1 MTENVQDKFL
11 KNMYGS
17 VLGRCTLKILTI
29 PAISKMAGIF
39 LDSKV
44 SCLLISPF
52 IKHTGIDLKD
62 YKCKKFKSYN
72 DFFTREIKESKR
84 PVDKKD
90 THFIS
95 PSDGKVTI
103 YPIRRSSHFMV
114 KNTIYTLRT
123 ILQNKKLACKYHNGY
138 CVIIRLCVDNF
149 HRYCYLDNCTKSE
162 NVFIKG
168 RLHTVNP
175 IANDYYPIYKE
186 NSREY
191 TILHTDNF
199 GDIVHIEVGA
209 LMVGKIT
216 NHHKNKSCMTDDKFS
231 RGQEKGY
238 FEFGGSTIMLL
249 IPPETDIRFRDD
261 IIENSILG
269 IETSVK
275 MGECLG
281 VK

>member
-1 MTENVQDKFL
+1 MAENVQDKFL

-17 VLGRCTLKILTI
+17 ILGRCALKILTI
-29 PAISKMAGIF
+29 PAISKMVGIF

-62 YKCKKFKSYN
+62 YKRKKFKSYN

-84 PVDKKD
+84 PIDKND

-95 PSDGKVTI
+95 PSDGKVMI

-199 GDIVHIEVGA
+199 NDIVQIEVGA

-216 NHHKNKSCMTDDKFS
+216 NHHKKKSNTAADKFS

-249 IPPETDIRFRDD
+249 IPPETDIRFRND

-269 IETSVK
+269 IETPVK

-281 VK
+281 TK

>member
-1 MTENVQDKFL
+1 MAENVQDKFL

-17 VLGRCTLKILTI
+17 ILGRCALKILTI
-29 PAISKMAGIF
+29 PAISKMAGIV

-52 IKHTGIDLKD
+52 IKHTGIGLKD
-62 YKCKKFKSYN
+62 YKRKKFKSYN

-84 PVDKKD
+84 PIDKND

-95 PSDGKVTI
+95 PSDGKVMI
-103 YPIRRSSHFMV
+103 YPIRRSSHFVV

-199 GDIVHIEVGA
+199 NDIVQIEVGA

-216 NHHKNKSCMTDDKFS
+216 NHHKKKSNTAADKFS

-249 IPPETDIRFRDD
+249 IPPETDIRFRND

-269 IETSVK
+269 IETPVK

-281 VK
+281 TK

>member
-1 MTENVQDKFL
+1 MAENVQDKFL

-17 VLGRCTLKILTI
+17 ILGRCALKILTI

-62 YKCKKFKSYN
+62 YKRKKFKSYN

-84 PVDKKD
+84 PIDKND

-95 PSDGKVTI
+95 PSDGKVMI

-199 GDIVHIEVGA
+199 NDIVQIEVGA

-216 NHHKNKSCMTDDKFS
+216 NHHKKKSNTADDKFS

-269 IETSVK
+269 IETPVK

-281 VK
+281 TK